1 VLDAPD
7 PVRKPQDR
15 LHLFLQQWGERP
27 FRRKDYLTFF
37 PELSTATATRD
48 LMEASADG
56 RVIKSGEV
64 RTAVYRA
71 GER

>member
-1 VLDAPD
+1 MLDAPD

-37 PELSTATATRD
+37 TELSTATRD